1 MRTSAIR
8 GYKSHTGV
16 LARASGEHA
25 VDVCS
30 RSLSTL
36 RPIAT
41 RPRVQMPV
49 AGPLMMRFSALP
61 ALQFT
66 LRSVRARCGRGA
78 RFALF
83 LSASALAHAAPDAQV
98 PLDRP
103 GAAAVAGGRPPRAR
117 AGAGTGGIRLTDSRP
132 KVWMH
137 SSGDASAA
145 KSVTTCASTCAM
157 RHVTR
162 TVRRPKAASSRGG
175 KGAER
180 LSLVWCAHWPRIRRV
195 ACRGHG
201 RLSVPGVQRV
211 GRIATP

>member
-1 MRTSAIR
+1 MFEVIIDLTPDRDPASCANAGRRTPDDAFFRPASPSVYASAPSALDAVAAQGSRCSCRPAHLLMLRPMRRCRST
-8 GYKSHTGV
+8 
-16 LARASGEHA
+16 ARA
-25 VDVCS
+25 
-30 RSLSTL
+30 
-36 RPIAT
+36 P
-41 RPRVQMPV
+41 PRW
-49 AGPLMMRFSALP
+49 R
-61 ALQFT
+61 
-66 LRSVRARCGRGA
+66 
-78 RFALF
+78 
-83 LSASALAHAAPDAQV
+83 
-98 PLDRP
+98 
-103 GAAAVAGGRPPRAR
+103 GGRPPRAR

-180 LSLVWCAHWPRIRRV
+180 LSFVWCAHWPRIRRV

-201 RLSVPGVQRV
+201 RLSVPGVRRV
-211 GRIATP
+211 GRIVTP